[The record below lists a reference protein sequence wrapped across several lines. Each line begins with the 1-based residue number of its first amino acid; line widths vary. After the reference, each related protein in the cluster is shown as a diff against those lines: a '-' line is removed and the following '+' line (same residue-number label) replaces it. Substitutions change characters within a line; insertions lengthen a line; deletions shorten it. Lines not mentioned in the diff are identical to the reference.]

1 MLGRESLILKE
12 LDKLP
17 EDLPKLYEVLLLE
30 CQRDRSEDQLTA
42 LKKLF
47 AWLAYSKRPLTLGEA
62 TSLIKVVPGTKSFS
76 LEEEIDGR
84 SARYGIRAHPK
95 RRSLRNLDSSI

>member
-1 MLGRESLILKE
+1 MLRRLNVLGRESLILKE
-12 LDKLP
+12 LDTLP
-17 EDLPKLYEVLLLE
+17 DDLPKLYELLLSE
-30 CQRDRSEDQLTA
+30 CQNHRSKEQFTA

-62 TSLIKVVPGTKSFS
+62 TSLIKIVPGTTSFS

-84 SARYGIRAHPK
+84 SAR
-95 RRSLRNLDSSI
+95 

>member
-1 MLGRESLILKE
+1 MLRRLNALGREPLIFKE

-17 EDLPKLYEVLLLE
+17 ENLPKLYELLLAD
-30 CQRDRSEDQLTA
+30 CQKDRAKEQLTA

-62 TSLIKVVPGTKSFS
+62 TSLIKIIPGTKSFS

-84 SARYGIRAHPK
+84 SAR
-95 RRSLRNLDSSI
+95 

>member
-1 MLGRESLILKE
+1 MLRRLNALGREPLIFKE

-17 EDLPKLYEVLLLE
+17 ENLPKLYELLLAD
-30 CQRDRSEDQLTA
+30 CQKDRTKEQLTA

-62 TSLIKVVPGTKSFS
+62 TTLIKIIPGTKSFS

-84 SARYGIRAHPK
+84 SAR
-95 RRSLRNLDSSI
+95 

>member
-1 MLGRESLILKE
+1 MLRRLNALGRESLIMKE
-12 LDKLP
+12 LDELP
-17 EDLPKLYEVLLLE
+17 SDLPSLYALLLSE
-30 CQRDRSEDQLTA
+30 CQKHRTVEQFIA

-62 TSLIKVVPGTKSFS
+62 TNLIGVVEGSKTFS

-84 SARYGIRAHPK
+84 SARYVFLSRY
-95 RRSLRNLDSSI
+95 

>member
-1 MLGRESLILKE
+1 MLRRFNVLGRESLIFKE

-17 EDLPKLYEVLLLE
+17 EDLPKLYELLLSE
-30 CQRDRSEDQLTA
+30 CQKDRSKDQLIA

-62 TSLIKVVPGTKSFS
+62 TSLIKVLPETKSFS

-84 SARYGIRAHPK
+84 SARYKYCTPFA
-95 RRSLRNLDSSI
+95 

>member
-1 MLGRESLILKE
+1 MEHMLRRLNALGRETLIMKE
-12 LDKLP
+12 LEQLP
-17 EDLPKLYEVLLLE
+17 ADLTALYQLMLSD
-30 CQRDRSEDQLTA
+30 CQKHRSNEQLTT

-62 TSLIKVVPGTKSFS
+62 TSLIAVVEKQTSFS

-84 SARYGIRAHPK
+84 SAR
-95 RRSLRNLDSSI
+95 

>member
-1 MLGRESLILKE
+1 LNALGREPLIFKE

-17 EDLPKLYEVLLLE
+17 ENLPKLYELLLSD
-30 CQRDRSEDQLTA
+30 CQKDRTKEQLTA

-62 TSLIKVVPGTKSFS
+62 TSLIKIIPGTKSFS
-76 LEEEIDGR
+76 VEEEIDGR
-84 SARYGIRAHPK
+84 SAR
-95 RRSLRNLDSSI
+95 

>member
-1 MLGRESLILKE
+1 MLRRLNALGREPLIFKE

-17 EDLPKLYEVLLLE
+17 ENLPKLYELLLSD
-30 CQRDRSEDQLTA
+30 CQKDRTKEQLTA

-62 TSLIKVVPGTKSFS
+62 TSLIKIIPGTKSFS
-76 LEEEIDGR
+76 VEEEIDGR
-84 SARYGIRAHPK
+84 SAR
-95 RRSLRNLDSSI
+95 